1 MISRLFSVLLIAAGM
16 PLLEAAE
23 HGPFRPTSV
32 DVWFS
37 PDGGCTD
44 ACVKALDEAKSSV
57 YVQAYSFTSQPIA
70 HALVEAKKRGVR
82 VEVVLDKSQ
91 RTEKY
96 SAADFVAHAGIPTYI
111 DAVHAIAHNK
121 IIVIDSAVVLTG
133 SFNFT
138 KAAEHS
144 NAENLLIIR
153 DLKLAVRYLQNWQ
166 AHRAHS
172 ELYVARG
179 T

>member
-1 MISRLFSVLLIAAGM
+1 MISRLFSAFVVVAAL
-16 PLLEAAE
+16 PLCKAAE
-23 HGPFRPTSV
+23 HGAFHPTSV

-44 ACVKALDEAKSSV
+44 ACVKALNEAKTSV
-57 YVQAYSFTSQPIA
+57 YVQAYSFTSQSIA
-70 HALVEAKKRGVR
+70 HALVEAKKRGVL

-121 IIVIDSAVVLTG
+121 IMVIDSAVVLTG

-144 NAENLLIIR
+144 NAENLLVIR
-153 DLKLAVRYLQNWQ
+153 DPKLAARYLQNWQ
-166 AHRAHS
+166 THRSHS
-172 ELYVARG
+172 EPYAGR
-179 T
+179 